1 MELYDIVVKNNKGE
15 DVSLENYKGKVLLI
29 VNTATGCG
37 YTPQYS
43 GIQKLYDKY
52 QDKGLEILDFPCNQ
66 FGGQAP
72 GSDQEIHQFCTLNYG
87 TTFPRFSKI
96 NVNGANQSELY
107 TFLKKKDAFSARI
120 RWNFTKFL
128 IDKEGNVVNRYDS
141 KDTPES
147 IEKDIL
153 ALL

>member
-15 DVSLENYKGKVLLI
+15 DVSLSVYKGKVLLI
-29 VNTATGCG
+29 VNTATHCG

-43 GIQKLYDKY
+43 GLQELYNKY
-52 QDKGLEILDFPCNQ
+52 RERGLEILDFPCNQ
-66 FGGQAP
+66 FGLQAP
-72 GSDQEIHQFCTLNYG
+72 GTDQEIEQFCSLNYA
-87 TTFPRFSKI
+87 TTFPRFEKI
-96 NVNGANQSELY
+96 KVNGPKQSELY
-107 TFLKKKDAFSARI
+107 AFLKQGEFSARI

-128 IDKEGNVVNRYDS
+128 IDQAGNVVNRYDS
-141 KDTPES
+141 KVKPEE